1 MNEENYVSVKQLL
14 KDWKVEGREEK
25 EEETVREGKII
36 KMDAEIEIE
45 VQKLGP
51 FKNLCRILTRE

>member
-1 MNEENYVSVKQLL
+1 MNEENYISVKQLL

-36 KMDAEIEIE
+36 KVDAEKEIE